1 MENYIKLWWDEA
13 VKFLSINWGEARR
26 GEMMVNYLFPL
37 TDKSPAPLRLSWP
50 DSWQAE
56 EGVNVTGGPGTQNG
70 LAMAF
75 QLLPI
80 QTLTSWPRELV
91 RAPTMTWG
99 PPTHFWPRPNSILPP
114 SHYAQKAAPPPWSSS
129 PKSLKLT
136 SLFFSPFSYL
146 T

>member
-37 TDKSPAPLRLSWP
+37 TDKSPAPLRLSRP
-50 DSWQAE
+50 DSWQVE

-80 QTLTSWPRELV
+80 QTLTSWPRVLV
-91 RAPTMTWG
+91 RALTMTWG
-99 PPTHFWPRPNSILPP
+99 PPTHFWPHPNSILPP
-114 SHYAQKAAPPPWSSS
+114 SHYAQKAASPPWSSS

-136 SLFFSPFSYL
+136 SLFFSPFPYP